1 MRENLKFAFKTTGL
15 TMLACGAATIL
26 TFIQLMI
33 VGEDNSN
40 FLMLNPI
47 LGGYLHLSVP
57 HFASNMFLLF
67 LALCS
72 DINQK
77 YTPKKIFYI
86 TLIIEL
92 IYLPFE
98 LLEISQIAI
107 GISGTCYFL
116 ISRFF
121 FSWREKAWLG
131 ASIAVV
137 LALIEFSGF
146 FSAPGDAA
154 HGVHLL
160 GILLGFL
167 SLPRE
172 SRSSTPKLLPQ

>member
-1 MRENLKFAFKTTGL
+1 MRDNLKFSLKTTGL
-15 TMLACGAATIL
+15 TILACGAATVL
-26 TFIQLMI
+26 TFIQIMI
-33 VGEDNSN
+33 IGEDNSN
-40 FLMLNPI
+40 LLMMNP
-47 LGGYLHLSVP
+47 LLSGYLHLSVP
-57 HFASNMFLLF
+57 HFISNMLLIF

-77 YTPKKIFYI
+77 YTLLKIFYV
-86 TLIIEL
+86 TLIIEM
-92 IYLPFE
+92 IYLPLEVLE
-98 LLEISQIAI
+98 LSQIAR

-137 LALIEFSGF
+137 LALIEFNGF
-146 FSAPGDAA
+146 FSAPDDAA

-160 GILLGFL
+160 GIFLGFI

-172 SRSSTPKLLPQ
+172 RKSSPKLLPQ

>member
-1 MRENLKFAFKTTGL
+1 MRDNLKFAFKTTGL
-15 TMLACGAATIL
+15 TALACGAATVL

-40 FLMLNPI
+40 LLMMNP
-47 LGGYLHLSVP
+47 LLSGYLHLSIP
-57 HFASNMFLLF
+57 HFASNMLLVF

-77 YTPKKIFYI
+77 YPTLKIFYV
-86 TLIIEL
+86 TLVIEM
-92 IYLPFE
+92 IYLP
-98 LLEISQIAI
+98 LEVLGLSQIAI

-131 ASIAVV
+131 ASVAVV
-137 LALIEFSGF
+137 LALVEFNGF
-146 FSAPGDAA
+146 FSAPDDAA

-167 SLPRE
+167 SLSKERKT
-172 SRSSTPKLLPQ
+172 SPKLLPQ